1 MSAFTA
7 KWPTAQ
13 ASRGHER
20 ILCLA
25 RTATHPRGAMP
36 RLSPGD
42 ADGLARRPLKLERA
56 DNYNSRNT
64 LAQKTHSANTR
75 QQLQPSNNKTNQ
87 KIKRRRR
94 GCSVKQHTNCT
105 FGKTPPPVNRH
116 ATPPQQPEHAPTTWN
131 LTTGAAP
138 PRPAN
143 QPLNDPWPLQ
153 QFVAHAL
160 QFGPECGLLFGPG
173 NRCQKARPEP
183 SNAR

>member
-64 LAQKTHSANTR
+64 LAQKTPTTKTR
-75 QQLQPSNNKTNQ
+75 QQLEPPNKKNKPTNQ
-87 KIKRRRR
+87 ATAKRMLVQTR
-94 GCSVKQHTNCT
+94 TTCT

-116 ATPPQQPEHAPTTWN
+116 ATPPQQPERAPTTWN
-131 LTTGAAP
+131 LTSGAAP
-138 PRPAN
+138 PHPAN
-143 QPLNDPWPLQ
+143 QPFNDPWPLQ

-173 NRCQKARPEP
+173 NRCQKVRPEP